1 MYSYFFVTHGDLG
14 EMLVQTA
21 SMILDSDLNDRVKI
35 FSVDYSM
42 LPDMNAIQKS
52 VEVAIEQETKRN
64 HNIILF
70 TDIFG
75 GSPSNLAFTFSKKK
89 NVDVIA
95 GVNLPMVLSAFERKD
110 RKEPFEKIVSAI
122 LKSGKG
128 NIVSAKQLM
137 KKDA

>member
-14 EMLVQTA
+14 EMLVTTA
-21 SMILDSDLNDRVKI
+21 NMILKDDIEDRIKI

-42 LPDMNAIQKS
+42 LPDMQQIQKN
-52 VEVAIEQETKRN
+52 VELAIEQESKKER
-64 HNIILF
+64 HIILF

-75 GSPSNLAFTFSKKK
+75 GSPSNLAFTFSKKE

-110 RKEPFEKIVSAI
+110 RKEDFSKTITAI
-122 LKSGKG
+122 IKSGKG

-137 KKDA
+137 EKDV